1 MVLKF
6 ILKGDQKWKVIFK
19 IPYIKKEKYDKFRG
33 WKVLKIV
40 SQSNKIGIKVISY
53 Q

>member
-1 MVLKF
+1 MFLQF

-19 IPYIKKEKYDKFRG
+19 ILYSQKEKYDKFRD
-33 WKVLKIV
+33 WKVLKNV
-40 SQSNKIGIKVISY
+40 SQSNKIGTKVISY